1 MMTKNDSSTF
11 AIDPAALAALGG
23 GHIAYV
29 KGMTSDEV
37 TRIFPQAPHLEPG
50 LKLFALLGADGAP
63 ILLTDSREA
72 AVANALANDLLTVS
86 VH

>member
-1 MMTKNDSSTF
+1 MMTKTETSFS
-11 AIDPAALAALGG
+11 IDPAALAALGG

-37 TRIFPQAPHLEPG
+37 TRIFPHAPRLEPG

-72 AVANALANDLLTVS
+72 AVANALANDLETVS
-86 VH
+86 LH